1 MKVFNIEFFGLMTII
16 LLHCAIECRANTQ
29 DDILPALYLDCKGA
43 DVTGSCSEAIT
54 KYIGETKSLK
64 FHSKE
69 SFYED
74 KETTCR
80 IRWWIEKYSIYLTSA
95 WMSIFIREA
104 SELDPKRSNPEEFSL
119 SDTKIIQVRK
129 QMSEFCRESGVNT
142 YSKLSKFKKVIDAT
156 FPANITYIGKPESNS
171 PYLVFQMGKTEA

>member
-1 MKVFNIEFFGLMTII
+1 MTII

-80 IRWWIEKYSIYLTSA
+80 IRWW
-95 WMSIFIREA
+95 MEA

-142 YSKLSKFKKVIDAT
+142 YIQLAVLSI
-156 FPANITYIGKPESNS
+156 SNG
-171 PYLVFQMGKTEA
+171 QN